1 MVEEEQRKEK
11 MGYQG
16 YVETLFFT
24 HLIPLKKFQ
33 QDDFNRTLKD
43 HQRRS

>member
-16 YVETLFFT
+16 YAEALFFT
-24 HLIPLKKFQ
+24 HLIPLKKSQ
-33 QDDFNRTLKD
+33 QDDSNRTLKN
-43 HQRRS
+43 HQIRS